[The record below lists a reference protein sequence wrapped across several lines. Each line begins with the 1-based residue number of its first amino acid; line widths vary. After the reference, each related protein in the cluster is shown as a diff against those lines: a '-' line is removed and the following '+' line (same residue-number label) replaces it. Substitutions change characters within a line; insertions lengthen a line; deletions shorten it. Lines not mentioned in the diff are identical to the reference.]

1 MLLAGV
7 SAAAAV
13 AGQTPVHALSVGVGA
28 SRERSGTDIRG
39 VPGVTKGKN
48 GAKWPR
54 RMAHPSD
61 ADRAQARREIDP
73 GILDGHVSGAGCSTL
88 EFGSRARSRLG

>member
-1 MLLAGV
+1 
-7 SAAAAV
+7 
-13 AGQTPVHALSVGVGA
+13 
-28 SRERSGTDIRG
+28 
-39 VPGVTKGKN
+39 
-48 GAKWPR
+48 
-54 RMAHPSD
+54 MAHPSD